1 MIRYKFFQVISLIL
15 VMLCFVCGN
24 TLAAGMRIV
33 PSATQV
39 TPGEDFYFDVVADAI
54 PADGLGGV
62 QFRLNMVPSSGT
74 ATGVTDLSQ
83 AGAQDI
89 AVVTPLLASPATSGH
104 SGIGDFFWN
113 AKGPN
118 GVLVMDNET
127 LANGSALYTFAHTSG
142 AIPPS
147 GSGTVA
153 RFAVRV
159 GSGVN
164 AERLD
169 IGLSDVMLLDGGPT
183 YPLDYVNGSSVQ
195 LRCMTKVPSLLGLDR
210 ASALAALTTAKLTL
224 GSVYEVDNT
233 SGTRALN
240 VVLEQSVL
248 AGSALLCQ
256 APVNLAINTP
266 PLDVTNLA
274 AIDKPRDG
282 SGAVLLSWTP
292 PTSSDTAGYKVY
304 SNGTLL
310 KQITGAAV
318 NGTEIGGLNNGVVT
332 RLKLT
337 AYDTVGNESAGT
349 YVDALP
355 LYDEP
360 QLVTASVSGGN
371 GSITPGNATV
381 TYGASATLTITPS
394 TGFHL
399 AALTDNGVNVLS
411 NVTGTTYTISNVTA
425 GHTVVAAF
433 AATTLPALTITEVD
447 STVYKSS
454 ISLSGTIESG
464 AGINIS
470 SSTSAVVGAVSFS
483 GSGGW
488 SCGVSNLVPGANV
501 FTVTAMNSYGSTS
514 VKSVTIMYTAG
525 LAISVSPASI
535 STDQTG
541 SVQLL
546 VHNFT
551 AQTGEILVEQFVDAN
566 RNGVIDTGDYAIRS
580 FKVKDGTTS
589 SSPNIQGDE
598 DGTLDSAI
606 TTTLKYDLASDLY
619 HAPGSYIV
627 KVTAGADSATASFT
641 VKPGSQM
648 QTVSGM
654 VLNGATPVPGA
665 IVRLL
670 DKWKRHVSWAIADD
684 SGTYVTVIKQPGD
697 YVLLPVMYGYVGTAT
712 PVSLSA
718 GQSIANLQLSITPGT
733 YHVTGHVMDNV
744 TGTGIPGVWVQAD
757 GNAAAGISI
766 TNDSGAY
773 DLLLPAGQYS
783 LNSHPGLTAPGSYSK
798 GYTGYD
804 NQPLN
809 ITINGDTSSN
819 DIPLKIG
826 DIYASGRI
834 LDPNGAPVAGIPVK
848 AKIRNAID
856 KTEPVSYGISN
867 ASGNYSLSLF
877 EAANWDI
884 TLDNSIA
891 QTLGYIGNTRR
902 DLSTSTGPLNN
913 NDLTVHPITAWV
925 QGKVKTSDDQ
935 SLSGVEVTLRN
946 ADSSIVV
953 STASA
958 QDGTYRLGAFA
969 GNWFVDALTEN
980 KGTHPVPEQGLV
992 LTDTQTASLDF
1003 VVDVTPPTFT
1013 INPVVSPTTAS
1024 SQTISGTV
1032 EAGSTVLV
1040 TANTSAVVGNV
1051 TYQTPTTW
1059 SCPVSGLANGNN
1071 TITVTATDAL
1081 GNHAALSAVIVYN
1094 KPAGPDLIVTAVGA
1108 PAKTSSGQT
1117 ITIPVTVKNQGTA
1130 TSGLFY
1136 VGLYLSSDSNITT
1149 GDTFLG
1155 QEYLSSL
1162 VAGGEQT
1169 FTTTITIPK
1178 NITGTYYIGAIA
1190 DTKSKIAESDE
1201 SNNSFA
1207 ASPTTIT
1214 AGPDLIVTA
1223 LGAPA
1228 KTSSGQTITVPVTAK
1243 NQGTGTSGLFYVGL
1257 YLSTDS
1263 NITTSDTFLGDDY
1276 ISSLAAGSELTYTTT
1291 IAIPENITGTYYIGA
1306 IADTKNKIIESDK
1319 SNNSFAASPT
1329 VITPGPD
1336 LVVTAL
1342 GAPASAA
1349 PGQAITVPVTVKNQG
1364 TGTSGL
1370 FYVGLYLSTDSGIT
1384 TSDTFLGDEYI
1395 SSLAA
1400 GAQLTY
1406 NTTIT
1411 IPDNITGTYYIG
1423 AIADTK
1429 NKIIE
1434 SDKSNNSF
1442 AASPTTIA
1450 R

>member
-1 MIRYKFFQVISLIL
+1 MLRYGFLRVISLIL
-15 VMLCFVCGN
+15 VMLCFVCGSA
-24 TLAAGMRIV
+24 LAAGMRIV

-62 QFRLNMVPSSGT
+62 QFRLNMVPSSGA
-74 ATGVTDLSQ
+74 ATGVGDLSQ
-83 AGAQDI
+83 AGVKDI
-89 AVVTPLLASPATSGH
+89 AVVTPLLVSPATSGH

-118 GVLVMDNET
+118 GILVMDNET
-127 LANGSALYTFAHTSG
+127 LTSGSALYTFAHTSG
-142 AIPPS
+142 ATPPS

-159 GSGVN
+159 GSGVD

-195 LRCMTKVPSLLGLDR
+195 LRCMTKVPNLQGLDR

-224 GSVYEVDNT
+224 GSVYEVDNS
-233 SGTRALN
+233 SGTRVLN
-240 VVLEQSVL
+240 TVLEQSAL

-282 SGAVLLSWTP
+282 SGAVLLSWTSS
-292 PTSSDTAGYKVY
+292 TSSDAGGYRVY
-304 SNGTLL
+304 SNGALL
-310 KQITGAAV
+310 KQVAGAAA

-381 TYGASATLTITPS
+381 TYGTNAIFTITPS

-399 AALTDNGVNVLS
+399 SALTDNGLNALSSVN
-411 NVTGTTYTISNVTA
+411 GTTYTISNVTA
-425 GHTVVAAF
+425 GHAVVAVF
-433 AATTLPALTITEVD
+433 AATTPPALTITEVD
-447 STVYKSS
+447 GTVYKSS
-454 ISLSGTIESG
+454 LTLSGTIESG

-470 SSTSAVVGAVSFS
+470 SSSSAVVGAVSFS

-488 SCGVSNLVPGANV
+488 SCSISNLAPGPNI
-501 FTVTAMNSYGSTS
+501 FTVTAMNSYGGTT
-514 VKSVTIMYTAG
+514 VKSVTITYIAG
-525 LAISVSPASI
+525 LTVSVSPASI

-541 SVQLL
+541 SIQLL
-546 VHNFT
+546 IHNIP
-551 AQTGEILVEQFVDAN
+551 AQTGEVLVEQFVDAN

-580 FKVKDGTTS
+580 FKVKDGTS
-589 SSPNIQGDE
+589 SNSPNIQGDE
-598 DGTLDSAI
+598 DGIVDSAL
-606 TTTLKYDLASDLY
+606 TTTLKYDLISDLY
-619 HAPGSYIV
+619 HAPGSYMV
-627 KVTAGADSATASFT
+627 KITAGAASATVPFT
-641 VKPGSQM
+641 VKPSSQM

-654 VLNGATPVPGA
+654 VLNGTTPVPGA
-665 IVRLL
+665 SVQLL

-697 YVLLPVMYGYVGTAT
+697 YLLLPVMYGYVGTAT
-712 PVSLSA
+712 SVSLSA
-718 GQSIANLQLSITPGT
+718 GQSIANLQLGITPGT

-744 TGTGIPGVWVQAD
+744 NGTGIPGVWVQAD
-757 GNAAAGISI
+757 GNSSTGIAI

-773 DLLLPAGQYS
+773 ELLLPAGQYS
-783 LNSHPGLTAPGSYSK
+783 LNSHAGLTVPGSYSK

-804 NQPLN
+804 NQPLSV
-809 ITINGDTSSN
+809 TINSDTPSN
-819 DIPLKIG
+819 DIPLRIG
-826 DIYASGRI
+826 DIHASGRI
-834 LDPNGAPVAGIPVK
+834 LDPSGAPVAGIPVK

-856 KTEPVSYGISN
+856 KTEPISYGTSD

-884 TLDNSIA
+884 TLDNSTA
-891 QTLGYIGNTRR
+891 QVLGYIGNSRR
-902 DLSTSTGPLNN
+902 DLSTSAGSLNN

-925 QGKVKTSDDQ
+925 QGTVKTSADQ
-935 SLSGVEVTLRN
+935 LLSGVEVTLRN
-946 ADSSIVV
+946 TDSSIVV

-980 KGTHPVPEQGLV
+980 KGTHAVPEQSLV

-1003 VVDVTPPTFT
+1003 VVDVTPPTFA

-1040 TANTSAVVGNV
+1040 TANTSAVVGSI

-1059 SCPVSGLANGNN
+1059 SCPVSGLANGSN
-1071 TITVTATDAL
+1071 TLTVTATDTL
-1081 GNHAALSAVIVYN
+1081 GNQAALSVVIVYN
-1094 KPAGPDLIVTAVGA
+1094 KPAGPDLVITALGA
-1108 PAKTSSGQT
+1108 PVKTSSGQT

-1130 TSGLFY
+1130 KAGLFY

-1162 VAGGEQT
+1162 AAGGEQT

-1207 ASPTTIT
+1207 ASPTI
-1214 AGPDLIVTA
+1214 
-1223 LGAPA
+1223 
-1228 KTSSGQTITVPVTAK
+1228 
-1243 NQGTGTSGLFYVGL
+1243 
-1257 YLSTDS
+1257 
-1263 NITTSDTFLGDDY
+1263 
-1276 ISSLAAGSELTYTTT
+1276 
-1291 IAIPENITGTYYIGA
+1291 
-1306 IADTKNKIIESDK
+1306 
-1319 SNNSFAASPT
+1319 
-1329 VITPGPD
+1329 ITPGPD

-1342 GAPASAA
+1342 GAPSKTSS
-1349 PGQAITVPVTVKNQG
+1349 GQTITVPVTVKNQG

-1370 FYVGLYLSTDSGIT
+1370 FYVGLYLSTDSSIA

-1395 SSLAA
+1395 SSLAAGSDLTYNTSITIPENITGTYYIGAIADMKNKILESDKSNNSFAASPTIITPGPDLVVTALGAPATASRGQTITVPVTVKNQGTGTSGLFYVGLYLSTDNSITSSDTFLGDEYVSSLAA

-1429 NKIIE
+1429 NAILE
-1434 SDKSNNSF
+1434 SDKNNNSF